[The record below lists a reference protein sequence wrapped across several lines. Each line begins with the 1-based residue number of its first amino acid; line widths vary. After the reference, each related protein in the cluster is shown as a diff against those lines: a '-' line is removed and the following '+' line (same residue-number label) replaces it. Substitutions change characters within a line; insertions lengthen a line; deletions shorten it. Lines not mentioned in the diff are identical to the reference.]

1 MQSAHNKSKHICC
14 STSTRIVKVGWLS
27 LQADHSISFG
37 LSDKTFISP
46 KFKFVSQIWNAYN
59 RIGIEFL
66 IASSASGLER
76 VANPHFTYH
85 PALQFHLKD
94 KSAESTL
101 FKGIADVG
109 IVLEQEGVM
118 PWIRAVSA
126 PIGKLKNGSARSGS
140 KDVEEWVTPATSEEH
155 SVQISLDF
163 VKPQDAL
170 EHQNVGVW
178 FIKWGAV
185 AVRCK
190 VSFCQPQIPT
200 LSWFY
205 SY

>member
-1 MQSAHNKSKHICC
+1 MSAG
-14 STSTRIVKVGWLS
+14 RILKVGWLS

-37 LSDKTFISP
+37 LSDRSFIAP
-46 KFKFVSQIWNAYN
+46 KFRFASQIWNAYN
-59 RIGIEFL
+59 RTGIEFL
-66 IASSASGLER
+66 VVSSEKGLDR

-94 KSAESTL
+94 NFSRSTL

-109 IVLEQEGVM
+109 IVLEQEGTM
-118 PWIRAVSA
+118 PWIRAISS
-126 PIGKLKNGSARSGS
+126 PIGKLKNGGARSGS
-140 KDVEEWVTPATSEEH
+140 KDVEEWVTPAASEEH

-163 VKPQDAL
+163 VRQQDAL
-170 EHQNVGVW
+170 EHQNVGMW
-178 FIKWGAV
+178 IIKWGAV
-185 AVRCK
+185 ALRCK